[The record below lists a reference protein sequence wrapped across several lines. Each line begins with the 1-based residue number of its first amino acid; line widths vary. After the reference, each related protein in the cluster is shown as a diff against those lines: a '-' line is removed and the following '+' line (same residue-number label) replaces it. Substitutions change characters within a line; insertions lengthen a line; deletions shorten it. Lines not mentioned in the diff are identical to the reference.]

1 MKLFLSSYEN
11 NIFAPFWHLA
21 LLCPILFKTKKS
33 TEIWK
38 NVYIVHWEYFVSL
51 LYHQV
56 KLARLSA
63 SFQPTDSPQSST
75 QMNGDQRSVEPI
87 LGILRRSP
95 LTGWPP
101 SLALK
106 RWEPTAKNGLQ
117 GSAEDHDS
125 GEPIPQVQRRSPSS
139 TRRVEHWPTSEKLR
153 EETDRAGEGR
163 IWADHNCT
171 AFTLHCIADRTLDR
185 REEDIGG
192 SLHSPQLRHAPSTLH
207 PSSSSGQLR
216 VLSCLEYQGSCD
228 EPTRQSSQFH
238 PSFNSIWHRFSI
250 SGDKVNCAKVK
261 YSDYEYIWK
270 MFTP

>member
-21 LLCPILFKTKKS
+21 LLCPILFKTKKNYWDLKKCLYSALRIFCITSVSSGKAGPPVCFLPARWLS
-33 TEIWK
+33 TILNSDEWGPEERGANIGDLEEEPT
-38 NVYIVHWEYFVSL
+38 HWLTTIPCFEEM
-51 LYHQV
+51 
-56 KLARLSA
+56 R
-63 SFQPTDSPQSST
+63 TDSQ
-75 QMNGDQRSVEPI
+75 
-87 LGILRRSP
+87 
-95 LTGWPP
+95 
-101 SLALK
+101 K
-106 RWEPTAKNGLQ
+106 GLQ

-139 TRRVEHWPTSEKLR
+139 TRRIEHWPTSEKLR

-216 VLSCLEYQGSCD
+216 VLSCLEYQ
-228 EPTRQSSQFH
+228 
-238 PSFNSIWHRFSI
+238 
-250 SGDKVNCAKVK
+250 V
-261 YSDYEYIWK
+261 
-270 MFTP
+270 